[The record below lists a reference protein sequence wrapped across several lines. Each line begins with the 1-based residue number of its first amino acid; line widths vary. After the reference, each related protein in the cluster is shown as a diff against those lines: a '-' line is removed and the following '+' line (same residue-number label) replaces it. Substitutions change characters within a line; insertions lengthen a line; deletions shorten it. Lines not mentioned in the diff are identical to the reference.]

1 MNKRTFYNRRKV
13 SMFSNQKL
21 SLHSLRLGFV
31 LIFTLL
37 MAATSWAV
45 DLEAV
50 SYIDENGAEKFLEP
64 GSYTLLDTLL
74 DDDYYAMADENDV
87 IHIPGGWYVVKSPY
101 SNGQKIDISGN
112 TLSFDGETHIVIED
126 GAEMHLESTDIKLI
140 QGDLSIYGQTL
151 GTGTLTVYDSTD
163 ICPVIVNGNL
173 SLNGGNISI
182 RNGGGFRAIEASG
195 KVHINSGIVNISSN
209 IYEDD
214 PTIQADDGVILD
226 WHSAKD
232 RYTLGRG
239 TSTSIAKD
247 KGFKDEDGNAYNKFD
262 ESLIDK
268 TILPCYVVT
277 LNLQDGRTPNTVAT
291 TFDENGVAHVAKP
304 EDPIRGNMK
313 FVGWFTTENG
323 DTEFDFSAPVTANT
337 TVYAKWAEKLGG
349 ITIYD
354 IPDEVYI
361 GDSICPTPDIEK
373 PDSILVNDDYKVYCE
388 NNLNVGKASFIVEGI
403 GRYYDKTIK
412 EFNITKAPL
421 TVVAKNKTI
430 SYGDEPANDSVE
442 CIGIVGV
449 DTLKEISE
457 ILNGTISYE
466 YSYKAGDKAAS
477 GYTITPGNVTANNY
491 EIQFKEGE
499 LTVVPKEVSIAWDK
513 QNTFTYDGTEH
524 IPAVTFEGVLEDDK
538 YSFTVTG
545 AATNAG
551 KYMATV
557 TELSNPNYK
566 LPETGFEQAFEITK
580 APLTVTAKNDTI
592 VYGDEPPS
600 NADVEFSGFV
610 NGENEKSLNG
620 TLVYS
625 IDYTLYGNV
634 GEYAITPSG
643 LTADNYEIEFVAGK
657 LTVEPKSVSIT
668 WGNTLFFYDGEEHV
682 PTATVKGVLEGDKC
696 VATVTGAEEK
706 VGNYIATVT
715 EISNSNYKLNKTAA
729 STSFSIRELTD
740 IAYIDANGNEQT
752 LTKYNVLTGNE
763 TSLDAGWYV
772 VLNDI
777 TYTNSLQISGDV
789 HIVLT
794 DDYTMSIGTT
804 ENYIEN
810 NGITKAEDGKASLT
824 IYGQSTGTGKLDI
837 YTWSKAIFADNVTF
851 NGGFINAGY
860 SNYAIY
866 SEGEVTI
873 NGGTVIANGNDDAIF
888 ANEKININGGIV
900 TVYAQSTCSSSME
913 SWNSVTGAPGEI
925 NFSWKNETDTIMFK
939 SQFQG
944 MISFANGKFFKDE
957 DNNIYAGHQYVYFG
971 NERTITPYYAPFVV
985 YTDYLDDKTYVA
997 IDGNFN
1003 GTDAI
1008 KIETDIAVDKIILNR
1023 TFKQSGFATIMLPF
1037 DYDASNLQGVK
1048 SIIEFNGVQQSNG
1061 KSSVDMQYVWCNKDV
1076 QDSLQKDAIAKCNAN
1091 GGTDCEKTAKYERCN
1106 ESDYFDNAGK
1116 IFAYTPYMVQV
1127 DADVITFTIGA
1138 TLKPTPAKTETR
1150 GEVDGDWIFRGTL
1163 QKHTWTEDETKDG
1176 LIRAFAAKVQ
1186 DGAKQIGQFVK
1197 LGAGA
1202 YSPALRAYMIKE
1214 PKVQMNAPLPRG
1226 VEYAPAIMPSAEN
1239 NLPETMDVVIVSRS
1253 TTGGNEQTT
1262 VIGTLNPRTGEF
1274 HLNNVGKRTFDLKG
1288 RSVSKPRAKGIYLK
1302 K

>member
-1 MNKRTFYNRRKV
+1 M
-13 SMFSNQKL
+13 
-21 SLHSLRLGFV
+21 

-37 MAATSWAV
+37 MAATSWAA

-50 SYIDENGAEKFLEP
+50 SYIDENGAEKFLVP

-74 DDDYYAMADENDV
+74 GGEYGQPDSNNV
-87 IHIPGGWYVVKSPY
+87 VHIPGGWYVVKSLY
-101 SNGQKIDISGN
+101 SNGQKIDISNN

-126 GAEMHLESTDIKLI
+126 GAEMHLGSTDIKLI
-140 QGDLSIYGQTL
+140 QTAGDLSIYGQTL
-151 GTGTLTVYDSTD
+151 GTGTLTVYDSSNT
-163 ICPVIVNGNL
+163 ICPVVVNGNL
-173 SLNGGNISI
+173 SINGGNITI
-182 RNGGGFRAIEASG
+182 RNGDGFKAIEASG

-209 IYEDD
+209 IYEDY

-226 WHSAKD
+226 WHNAKD

-239 TSTSIAKD
+239 NSISFAKD

-268 TILPCYVVT
+268 TISPCYVVT
-277 LNLQDGRTPNTVAT
+277 INLQNGSMPNTVAT

-304 EDPIRGNMK
+304 NDPIRGNMK

-337 TVYAKWAEKLGG
+337 TVYAKWAKKLPE
-349 ITIYD
+349 IEIDT
-354 IPDEVYI
+354 IPDQIYS
-361 GDSICPTPDIEK
+361 GDSICPTPAIYK
-373 PDSILVNDDYKVYCE
+373 PDSISENDYKIYCE
-388 NNLNVGKASFIVEGI
+388 DNINVGEASFVIEGI
-403 GRYYDKTIK
+403 GRFYGKTTK
-412 EFNITKAPL
+412 KFNITKASL
-421 TVVAKNKTI
+421 IVAAKNKTI
-430 SYGDEPANDSVE
+430 SYGDKPANDSVE
-442 CIGIVGV
+442 CIGIIGL
-449 DTLKEISE
+449 DTLKKVSE

-466 YSYKAGDKAAS
+466 YSYTAGDSAAS

-491 EIQFKEGE
+491 EIQFVEGE

-524 IPAVTFEGVLEDDK
+524 IPAVTFEGVLEDDNC
-538 YSFTVTG
+538 SFTVTG

-551 KYMATV
+551 KYTATV

-634 GEYAITPSG
+634 GKYAITPSG

-657 LTVEPKSVSIT
+657 LTVEPKNVSIT

-682 PTATVKGVLEGDKC
+682 PTATLNGVINGDEC
-696 VATVTGAEEK
+696 VATVTGAAEK

-729 STSFSIRELTD
+729 STSFFIRELTS

-804 ENYIEN
+804 ENSINSY
-810 NGITKAEDGKASLT
+810 GITKAEDGKASLT
-824 IYGQSTGTGKLDI
+824 IYGQTSGTGKLDI
-837 YTWSKAIFADNVTF
+837 YTRSKAIFADNVTF

-873 NGGTVIANGNDDAIF
+873 NGGTVIANSYYDAIF

-900 TVYAQSTCSSSME
+900 TVEAQSTCSSSME
-913 SWNSVTGAPGEI
+913 SWNPVTGAPGEI

-957 DNNIYAGHQYVYFG
+957 NNNIYAGHQYVYFG
-971 NERTITPYYAPFVV
+971 NERTFTPYYAPFVV
-985 YTDYLDDKTYVA
+985 YTDYLDKKTYVA

-1008 KIETDIAVDKIILNR
+1008 KIDKNIDVDSIILNR

-1061 KSSVDMQYVWCNKDV
+1061 KSSVGMQYVWCNKAV
-1076 QDSLQKDAIAKCNAN
+1076 QDSLKDAAIAKCNEN
-1091 GGTDCEKTAKYERCN
+1091 GGSDCENTAKYERCN
-1106 ESDYFDNAGK
+1106 EPDYYANAGK
-1116 IFAYTPYMVQV
+1116 IAAYTPYMVQM
-1127 DADVITFTIGA
+1127 DADAITFLAGA
-1138 TLKPTPAKTETR
+1138 TLLPTPATTETR
-1150 GEVDGDWIFRGTL
+1150 GQADGDWVFRGTL
-1163 QKHTWTEDETKDG
+1163 QKHTWTEDETKGG

-1214 PKVQMNAPLPRG
+1214 PKVQMNAPLPSSAK
-1226 VEYAPAIMPSAEN
+1226 YAPAMMASTEN
-1239 NLPETMDVVIVSRS
+1239 DLPETMDVVIVSRS

-1274 HLNNVGKRTFDLKG
+1274 RLNNVGKRTFDLKG

>member
-1 MNKRTFYNRRKV
+1 
-13 SMFSNQKL
+13 MFSNQKL

-37 MAATSWAV
+37 MAATSWAA

-74 DDDYYAMADENDV
+74 GGEYGKPDENDV
-87 IHIPGGWYVVKSPY
+87 IHIPGGWYVVQN
-101 SNGQKIDISGN
+101 SNPNGENLNIAFR

-151 GTGTLTVYDSTD
+151 GTGTLTVYDSSNT
-163 ICPVIVNGNL
+163 ICPVVVNGNL
-173 SLNGGNISI
+173 SINGGNITI
-182 RNGGGFRAIEASG
+182 RKGDGLKAIEASG
-195 KVHINSGIVNISSN
+195 EVHINSGTVNISSN
-209 IYEDD
+209 IDKDD
-214 PTIQADDGVILD
+214 PEAEATIQADDGVILD
-226 WHSAKD
+226 WHNAND

-239 TSTSIAKD
+239 NSISFAKD
-247 KGFKDEDGNAYNKFD
+247 KGFKDEDGNVYSKFD

-291 TFDENGVAHVAKP
+291 TFDENDVAHVAKP
-304 EDPIRGNMK
+304 EDPSRFEMK
-313 FVGWFTTENG
+313 FLGWFTTENG
-323 DTEFDFSAPVTANT
+323 DTEFDFFAPVTANT
-337 TVYAKWAEKLGG
+337 TVYAKWAKKLPE
-349 ITIYD
+349 IEID
-354 IPDEVYI
+354 KIPDQIYI

-388 NNLNVGKASFIVEGI
+388 NNLNVGKASFVIEGI

-442 CIGIVGV
+442 CIGFVGV

-538 YSFTVTG
+538 CSFTVTG

-551 KYMATV
+551 KYTATV

-580 APLTVTAKNDTI
+580 APLTVTALNDTI
-592 VYGDEPPS
+592 VYGDDLS
-600 NADVEFSGFV
+600 FAGVVYSGFV
-610 NGENEKSLNG
+610 GEEDESVLNG
-620 TLVYS
+620 TLAYECKY
-625 IDYTLYGNV
+625 DRGGAAGKYD
-634 GEYAITPSG
+634 ITPSG
-643 LTADNYEIEFVAGK
+643 LTAENYDIEFVAGE
-657 LTVEPKSVSIT
+657 LTVGPKNVTIT
-668 WGNTLFFYDGEEHV
+668 WGNTLFFYDGKEHV
-682 PTATVKGVLEGDKC
+682 PTATVEGVLEGDKC
-696 VATVTGAEEK
+696 VATVTGAAEE
-706 VGNYIATVT
+706 VGNHIATVT
-715 EISNSNYKLNKTAA
+715 EICNSNYKLNKTA

-740 IAYIDANGNEQT
+740 IAYIDANGSEQT

-763 TSLDAGWYV
+763 TALDAGWYV

-804 ENYIEN
+804 ENSINSY
-810 NGITKAEDGKASLT
+810 GITKDYNGKASLT

-837 YTWSKAIFADNVTF
+837 YAWDKAIYADNVTL
-851 NGGFINAGY
+851 NGGFINAE
-860 SNYAIY
+860 SSDLAIY

-873 NGGTVIANGNDDAIF
+873 NDGTVITKSSGSAIF
-888 ANEKININGGIV
+888 ANEKININGGII
-900 TVYAQSTCSSSME
+900 TVEAQSTCSSSME
-913 SWNSVTGAPGEI
+913 SWNPVTGAPGEI
-925 NFSWKNETDTIMFK
+925 NFSWKNETDSIMFK
-939 SQFQG
+939 SPFYG

-971 NERTITPYYAPFVV
+971 NERTFTPYYAPFVV

-1048 SIIEFNGVQQSNG
+1048 SIVEFNGVQQSNG
-1061 KSSVDMQYVWCNKDV
+1061 KSSVGMQYVWCNKDV

-1091 GGTDCEKTAKYERCN
+1091 GDTDCEKTAKYERCN

-1262 VIGTLNPRTGEF
+1262 VIGSLNPRTGEF

>member
-1 MNKRTFYNRRKV
+1 
-13 SMFSNQKL
+13 MFSHHNH
-21 SLHSLRLGFV
+21 SLRSLRLGLM

-37 MAATSWAV
+37 MAATSWAA

-101 SNGQKIDISGN
+101 SNGQKIDISRN

-151 GTGTLTVYDSTD
+151 GTGSLAVYDSTD

-173 SLNGGNISI
+173 SLNGGNITI
-182 RNGGGFRAIEASG
+182 RNGGGFKAIEASG
-195 KVHINSGIVNISSN
+195 EVHINSGTVNISSN
-209 IYEDD
+209 IDKDD
-214 PTIQADDGVILD
+214 PEAEATIQAGKGIVLD

-239 TSTSIAKD
+239 NSISFAKD

-304 EDPIRGNMK
+304 EDPSRFEIK
-313 FVGWFTTENG
+313 FLGWFTTENG

-337 TVYAKWAEKLGG
+337 TVYAKWAKKLPG
-349 ITIYD
+349 IQID
-354 IPDEVYI
+354 EIPDQTYT
-361 GDSICPTPDIEK
+361 GDSICPTPAIYK
-373 PDSILVNDDYKVYCE
+373 PDSISENDYKIYCE
-388 NNLNVGKASFIVEGI
+388 NNLNVGEASFVIEGI

-421 TVVAKNKTI
+421 VIKAKDTTI
-430 SYGDEPANDSVE
+430 TYGDDFISTGYTYD
-442 CIGIVGV
+442 GIVGV
-449 DTLKEISE
+449 DTLKEISD
-457 ILNGTISYE
+457 ILNGTLSYE
-466 YSYKAGDKAAS
+466 CDYTAGDTAVS
-477 GYTITPGNVTANNY
+477 GYAIIPGNVTADNY
-491 EIQFKEGE
+491 EIEFEKGE

-513 QNTFTYDGTEH
+513 QNTFTYDGKKHAPVATL
-524 IPAVTFEGVLEDDK
+524 EGLLGSDMCD
-538 YSFTVTG
+538 FMLLG
-545 AATNAG
+545 AAVNVGEYTAS
-551 KYMATV
+551 V
-557 TELSNPNYK
+557 ISLSNPNYK

-634 GEYAITPSG
+634 GKYAITPSG

-657 LTVEPKSVSIT
+657 LTVEQKRVSIV
-668 WGNTLFFYDGEEHV
+668 WSDTLFFYDGNEHV
-682 PTATVKGVLEGDKC
+682 PTATLDGLVNEDKC
-696 VATVTGAEEK
+696 IATVTGAAKDAGSYTAK
-706 VGNYIATVT
+706 VTA
-715 EISNSNYKLNKTAA
+715 ISNSNYKLGWNT
-729 STSFSIRELTD
+729 STSFSIRELTS
-740 IAYIDANGNEQT
+740 IAYIDENGSEQT

-804 ENYIEN
+804 ENSINSY
-810 NGITKAEDGKASLT
+810 GITKAEDGKASLT

-837 YTWSKAIFADNVTF
+837 YTWSKAIFADDVTL
-851 NGGFINAGY
+851 NGGSIYAKSESNA
-860 SNYAIY
+860 IH
-866 SEGEVTI
+866 SEGGVTI
-873 NGGTVIANGNDDAIF
+873 NDGKVIAESFVTAIY
-888 ANEKININGGIV
+888 ASQKININGGIV
-900 TVYAQSTCSSSME
+900 TINAQSTSSSSMTA
-913 SWNSVTGAPGEI
+913 WNDSDDAEI
-925 NFSWKNETDTIMFK
+925 NFSWKNETDTIK
-939 SQFQG
+939 IDGQFNG
-944 MISFANGKFFKDE
+944 FISFASGKFFKDDE
-957 DNNIYAGHQYVYFG
+957 NNIYAGHQLVSVNKQKTF
-971 NERTITPYYAPFVV
+971 TPYYKPFLV
-985 YTDYLDDKTYVA
+985 YTEKTEDSLVKTSIV

-1048 SIIEFNGVQQSNG
+1048 SIIEFNGVLQSNG
-1061 KSSVDMQYVWCNKDV
+1061 KTDVGMQYVWCNKAV
-1076 QDSLQKDAIAKCNAN
+1076 QDSLKGAAIAMCNEN
-1091 GGTDCEKTAKYERCN
+1091 GGSDCENTAKYERCN
-1106 ESDYFDNAGK
+1106 EADYFANAGK
-1116 IFAYTPYMVQV
+1116 IFAYTPYMVQM
-1127 DADVITFTIGA
+1127 DADAITFLAGA
-1138 TLKPTPAKTETR
+1138 TLLPTPATTETR
-1150 GEVDGDWIFRGTL
+1150 GQADGDWVFRGTL
-1163 QKHTWTEDETKDG
+1163 QKHTWTEDETKGG

-1214 PKVQMNAPLPRG
+1214 PKVQMNAPLPSSAK
-1226 VEYAPAIMPSAEN
+1226 YAPAMMASTEN
-1239 NLPETMDVVIVSRS
+1239 DLPETMDVVIVSRS
-1253 TTGGNEQTT
+1253 TTSGNEQTT

-1274 HLNNVGKRTFDLKG
+1274 RLNNMGKRTFDLKG

>member
-1 MNKRTFYNRRKV
+1 
-13 SMFSNQKL
+13 
-21 SLHSLRLGFV
+21 
-31 LIFTLL
+31 
-37 MAATSWAV
+37 MAATSWAA

-50 SYIDENGAEKFLEP
+50 SYIDENGDEKFLEP

-74 DDDYYAMADENDV
+74 GGEYGQPDSNNV
-87 IHIPGGWYVVKSPY
+87 VHIPGGWYVVKSLY

-126 GAEMHLESTDIKLI
+126 GAEMELNSNRNTLI
-140 QGDLSIYGQTL
+140 QTTGDLSIYGQTL
-151 GTGTLTVYDSTD
+151 GTGSLAVYDSTD
-163 ICPVIVNGNL
+163 ISPVIVNGNL

-182 RNGGGFRAIEASG
+182 RNGVAFGFRAIEASG

-226 WHSAKD
+226 WHNAKD

-239 TSTSIAKD
+239 NSISFAKD

-268 TILPCYVVT
+268 TISPCYVVT
-277 LNLQDGRTPNTVAT
+277 INLQNGSMPNTVAT

-304 EDPIRGNMK
+304 NDPIRGNMK

-337 TVYAKWAEKLGG
+337 TVYAKWAKKLPE
-349 ITIYD
+349 IEIDT
-354 IPDEVYI
+354 IPDQIYS
-361 GDSICPTPDIEK
+361 GDSICPTPAIYK
-373 PDSILVNDDYKVYCE
+373 PDSISENDYKIYCE
-388 NNLNVGKASFIVEGI
+388 DNINVGEASFVIEGI
-403 GRYYDKTIK
+403 GRFYGKTTK
-412 EFNITKAPL
+412 KFNITKASL
-421 TVVAKNKTI
+421 IVAAKNKTI
-430 SYGDEPANDSVE
+430 SYGDKPANDSVE
-442 CIGIVGV
+442 CIGIIGL
-449 DTLKEISE
+449 DTLKKVSE

-466 YSYKAGDKAAS
+466 YSYTAGDSAAS

-491 EIQFKEGE
+491 EIQFVEGE

-524 IPAVTFEGVLEDDK
+524 IPAVTFEGVLENDK
-538 YSFTVTG
+538 CSFTVTG

-551 KYMATV
+551 KYTATV

-634 GEYAITPSG
+634 GKYAITPSG

-657 LTVEPKSVSIT
+657 LTVEPKNVSIT

-682 PTATVKGVLEGDKC
+682 PTATVEGVLEGDKC
-696 VATVTGAEEK
+696 VATVIGAAEE
-706 VGNYIATVT
+706 VGNHIATVT

-729 STSFSIRELTD
+729 STSFFIRELTS
-740 IAYIDANGNEQT
+740 IAYIDENGSEQT

-824 IYGQSTGTGKLDI
+824 IYGQSTGTGKLNI
-837 YTWSKAIFADNVTF
+837 YAWDKAIYADNVTL
-851 NGGFINAGY
+851 NGGSIYAKSESNA
-860 SNYAIY
+860 IH
-866 SEGEVTI
+866 SEGGVTI
-873 NGGTVIANGNDDAIF
+873 NDGKVIAESFVTAIY
-888 ANEKININGGIV
+888 ASQKININGGIV
-900 TVYAQSTCSSSME
+900 TINAQSTSSSMTA
-913 SWNSVTGAPGEI
+913 WNDSDDAEI
-925 NFSWKNETDTIMFK
+925 NFSWKNETDTIK
-939 SQFQG
+939 IDGQFNG
-944 MISFANGKFFKDE
+944 FISFASGKFFKDDE
-957 DNNIYAGHQYVYFG
+957 NNIYAGHQLVSVNKQKTF
-971 NERTITPYYAPFVV
+971 TPYYKPFLV
-985 YTDYLDDKTYVA
+985 YTEKTEDSLVKTSIV

-1061 KSSVDMQYVWCNKDV
+1061 KTNVGMQYVWCNKAV
-1076 QDSLQKDAIAKCNAN
+1076 QDSLKDAAIAKCNEN
-1091 GGTDCEKTAKYERCN
+1091 GGSDCENTAKYERCN
-1106 ESDYFDNAGK
+1106 EADYFANAGK
-1116 IFAYTPYMVQV
+1116 IFAYTPYMVQM
-1127 DADVITFTIGA
+1127 DADAITFLAGA
-1138 TLKPTPAKTETR
+1138 TLLPTPATTETR
-1150 GEVDGDWIFRGTL
+1150 GQADGDWVFRGTL
-1163 QKHTWTEDETKDG
+1163 QKHTWTEDETKGG

-1214 PKVQMNAPLPRG
+1214 PKAPKNAPLANG
-1226 VEYAPAIMPSAEN
+1226 AKYSPAMMASTEN
-1239 NLPETMDVVIVSRS
+1239 DLPETMDVVIVSRS
-1253 TTGGNEQTT
+1253 TTSGNEQTT

-1274 HLNNVGKRTFDLKG
+1274 RLNNVGKRTFDLKG

>member
-1 MNKRTFYNRRKV
+1 
-13 SMFSNQKL
+13 MFSHHNH
-21 SLHSLRLGFV
+21 SLRSLRLGLM

-37 MAATSWAV
+37 MAATSWAA

-101 SNGQKIDISGN
+101 SNGQKIDISRN

-151 GTGTLTVYDSTD
+151 GTGSLAVYDSTD

-173 SLNGGNISI
+173 SLNGGNITI
-182 RNGGGFRAIEASG
+182 RNGGGFKAIEASG
-195 KVHINSGIVNISSN
+195 EVHINSGTVNISSN
-209 IYEDD
+209 IDKDD
-214 PTIQADDGVILD
+214 PEAEATIQAGKGIVLD
-226 WHSAKD
+226 WHNAND

-239 TSTSIAKD
+239 NSISFAKD

-277 LNLQDGRTPNTVAT
+277 LNLQDGSTPNTVAT

-337 TVYAKWAEKLGG
+337 TVYAKWAKKLPG
-349 ITIYD
+349 IKID
-354 IPDEVYI
+354 KIPDQIYT
-361 GDSICPTPDIEK
+361 GDSICPTPAIYK
-373 PDSILVNDDYKVYCE
+373 PDSISENDYKIYCE
-388 NNLNVGKASFIVEGI
+388 NNLNVGEASFIVEGI
-403 GRYYDKTIK
+403 GRFYGKTTK
-412 EFNITKAPL
+412 KFNITKAPL
-421 TVVAKNKTI
+421 VIKAKDTTI
-430 SYGDEPANDSVE
+430 TYGDDFISTGYTYD
-442 CIGIVGV
+442 GIVGV
-449 DTLKEISE
+449 DTLKEISD
-457 ILNGTISYE
+457 ILNGTLSYE
-466 YSYKAGDKAAS
+466 CDYTAGDTAAS
-477 GYTITPGNVTANNY
+477 GYRITPGNVTANNY
-491 EIQFKEGE
+491 EIQFVEGE

-524 IPAVTFEGVLEDDK
+524 IPPVTFEGVLENDK
-538 YSFTVTG
+538 CSFSVTG

-551 KYMATV
+551 KYTATV

-634 GEYAITPSG
+634 GKYAITPSG

-657 LTVEPKSVSIT
+657 LTVEPKNVSIT

-682 PTATVKGVLEGDKC
+682 PTATLNGVIDRDEC
-696 VATVTGAEEK
+696 VATVTGAAEEI
-706 VGNYIATVT
+706 GTHIATVT
-715 EISNSNYKLNKTAA
+715 EISNSNYKLNKTA
-729 STSFSIRELTD
+729 STSFSIRELTS
-740 IAYIDANGNEQT
+740 IAYIDENGSEQT

-824 IYGQSTGTGKLDI
+824 IYGQSTGTGKLNI
-837 YTWSKAIFADNVTF
+837 YAWDKAIYADNVTL
-851 NGGFINAGY
+851 NGGSIYAKSESNA
-860 SNYAIY
+860 IH
-866 SEGEVTI
+866 SEGGVTI
-873 NGGTVIANGNDDAIF
+873 NDGKVIAESFVTAIY
-888 ANEKININGGIV
+888 ASQKININGGIV
-900 TVYAQSTCSSSME
+900 TINAQSTSSSSMTA
-913 SWNSVTGAPGEI
+913 WNDSDDAEI
-925 NFSWKNETDTIMFK
+925 NFSWKNETDTIK
-939 SQFQG
+939 IDGQFNG
-944 MISFANGKFFKDE
+944 FISFAIGKFFKDDE
-957 DNNIYAGHQYVYFG
+957 NNIYAGHQLVSVNKQKTF
-971 NERTITPYYAPFVV
+971 TPYYKPFLV
-985 YTDYLDDKTYVA
+985 YTEKTEDSLVKTSIV
-997 IDGNFN
+997 IDGNFGN
-1003 GTDAI
+1003 SDAI
-1008 KIETDIAVDKIILNR
+1008 VIDSPIDVDSIILNR

-1061 KSSVDMQYVWCNKDV
+1061 KTNVGMQYVWCNKAV
-1076 QDSLQKDAIAKCNAN
+1076 QDSLKDAAIAKCNEN
-1091 GGTDCEKTAKYERCN
+1091 GGSDCENTAKYERCN
-1106 ESDYFDNAGK
+1106 EADYFANAGK
-1116 IFAYTPYMVQV
+1116 IFAYTPYMVQM
-1127 DADVITFTIGA
+1127 DADAITFLAGA
-1138 TLKPTPAKTETR
+1138 TLLPTPATTETR
-1150 GEVDGDWIFRGTL
+1150 GQADGDWVFRGTL
-1163 QKHTWTEDETKDG
+1163 QKHTWTEDETKGG

-1214 PKVQMNAPLPRG
+1214 PKVQMNAPLPSRAK
-1226 VEYAPAIMPSAEN
+1226 YAPAMMASTEN
-1239 NLPETMDVVIVSRS
+1239 DLPETMDVVIVSRS

-1274 HLNNVGKRTFDLKG
+1274 RLNNVGKRTFDLKG

>member
-1 MNKRTFYNRRKV
+1 
-13 SMFSNQKL
+13 MFSNQKR

-37 MAATSWAV
+37 MAATSWAA
-45 DLEAV
+45 DLEVV

-74 DDDYYAMADENDV
+74 GGEYGKPDDNDV

-151 GTGTLTVYDSTD
+151 GTGTLTVYDSSNT
-163 ICPVIVNGNL
+163 ICPVVVNGNL
-173 SLNGGNISI
+173 SINGGNITI
-182 RNGGGFRAIEASG
+182 RNGGGFKAIEASEE
-195 KVHINSGIVNISSN
+195 VHINSGTVNISSN
-209 IYEDD
+209 IDKDD
-214 PTIQADDGVILD
+214 PEAEATIQAGKGIVLD

-239 TSTSIAKD
+239 NSISFAKD

-304 EDPIRGNMK
+304 EDPSRFEIK
-313 FVGWFTTENG
+313 FLGWFTTENG

-337 TVYAKWAEKLGG
+337 TVYAKWAKKLPE
-349 ITIYD
+349 IEID
-354 IPDEVYI
+354 KIPDEVYI
-361 GDSICPTPDIEK
+361 GDSICPTPAIHK
-373 PDSILVNDDYKVYCE
+373 PDSISENDYKIYCE

-412 EFNITKAPL
+412 EFNITKAKAPL
-421 TVVAKNKTI
+421 IIKAKDTTI
-430 SYGDEPANDSVE
+430 TYGDDFVSTGYTYD
-442 CIGIVGV
+442 GIVGV
-449 DTLKEISE
+449 DTLKEISD
-457 ILNGTISYE
+457 ILNGTLSYE
-466 YSYKAGDKAAS
+466 CDYTAGDTAVS
-477 GYTITPGNVTANNY
+477 GYAIIPGNVTADNY
-491 EIQFKEGE
+491 EIEFEKGE
-499 LTVVPKEVSIAWDK
+499 LTVEPKEVSIAWDK

-524 IPAVTFEGVLEDDK
+524 IPAATLEGLLGSDMCD
-538 YSFTVTG
+538 FMLFG
-545 AATNAG
+545 AAVNVGEYTAS
-551 KYMATV
+551 V
-557 TELSNPNYK
+557 TSLSNTNYK

-634 GEYAITPSG
+634 GEYAITLSG

-657 LTVEPKSVSIT
+657 LTVEPKNVTIT

-682 PTATVKGVLEGDKC
+682 PTATVEGVLNGDKC
-696 VATVTGAEEK
+696 VATVTGAAEK

-729 STSFSIRELTD
+729 STSFFIRELTD

-860 SNYAIY
+860 SNNAIY

-900 TVYAQSTCSSSME
+900 TVYAQSTCSSSMLA
-913 SWNSVTGAPGEI
+913 WNNTTEDFGEI
-925 NFSWKNETDTIMFK
+925 NFSWKNETDSIMFK

-971 NERTITPYYAPFVV
+971 NERTFTPYYAPFVV

-1037 DYDASNLQGVK
+1037 DYDAKNLKGVK

-1061 KSSVDMQYVWCNKDV
+1061 KSSVGMQYVWCNKDV

-1106 ESDYFDNAGK
+1106 ESDYFDNVGK

-1138 TLKPTPAKTETR
+1138 TLKPTPAKAETR

-1226 VEYAPAIMPSAEN
+1226 VEYAPAIMSSAEN

>member
-1 MNKRTFYNRRKV
+1 
-13 SMFSNQKL
+13 MFSHHNH
-21 SLHSLRLGFV
+21 SLHSLRLGLV

-37 MAATSWAV
+37 MAATSWAA

-50 SYIDENGAEKFLEP
+50 SYIDENGAEKFLVP

-74 DDDYYAMADENDV
+74 GGEYGQPDSNNV
-87 IHIPGGWYVVKSPY
+87 VHIPGGWYVVKSLY
-101 SNGQKIDISGN
+101 SNGQKIDISNN

-126 GAEMHLESTDIKLI
+126 GAEMHLGSTDIKLI
-140 QGDLSIYGQTL
+140 QTAGDLSIYGQTL
-151 GTGTLTVYDSTD
+151 GTGTLTVYDSSNT
-163 ICPVIVNGNL
+163 ICPVVVNGNL
-173 SLNGGNISI
+173 SINGGNITI
-182 RNGGGFRAIEASG
+182 RNGDGFKAIEASG

-209 IYEDD
+209 IYEDY

-226 WHSAKD
+226 WHNAKD

-239 TSTSIAKD
+239 NSISFAKD

-268 TILPCYVVT
+268 TISPCYVVT
-277 LNLQDGRTPNTVAT
+277 INLQNGSMPNTVAT

-304 EDPIRGNMK
+304 NDPIRGNMK

-337 TVYAKWAEKLGG
+337 TVYAKWAKKLPE
-349 ITIYD
+349 IEIDT
-354 IPDEVYI
+354 IPDQIYS
-361 GDSICPTPDIEK
+361 GDSICPTPAIYK
-373 PDSILVNDDYKVYCE
+373 PDSISENDYKIYCE
-388 NNLNVGKASFIVEGI
+388 DNINVGEASFVIEGI
-403 GRYYDKTIK
+403 GRFYGKTTK
-412 EFNITKAPL
+412 KFNITKASL
-421 TVVAKNKTI
+421 IVAAKNKTI
-430 SYGDEPANDSVE
+430 SYGDKPANDSVE
-442 CIGIVGV
+442 CIGIIGL
-449 DTLKEISE
+449 DTLKKVSE

-466 YSYKAGDKAAS
+466 YSYTAGDSAAS

-491 EIQFKEGE
+491 EIQFVEGE

-524 IPAVTFEGVLEDDK
+524 IPAVTFEGVLEDDNC
-538 YSFTVTG
+538 SFTVTG

-551 KYMATV
+551 KYTATV

-634 GEYAITPSG
+634 GKYAITPSG

-657 LTVEPKSVSIT
+657 LTVEPKNVSIT

-682 PTATVKGVLEGDKC
+682 PTATLNGVINGDEC
-696 VATVTGAEEK
+696 VATVTGAAEK

-729 STSFSIRELTD
+729 STSFFIRELTS

-804 ENYIEN
+804 ENSINSY
-810 NGITKAEDGKASLT
+810 GITKAEDGKASLT
-824 IYGQSTGTGKLDI
+824 IYGQTSGTGKLDI
-837 YTWSKAIFADNVTF
+837 YTRSKAIFADNVTF

-873 NGGTVIANGNDDAIF
+873 NGGTVIANSYYDAIF

-900 TVYAQSTCSSSME
+900 TVEAQSTCSSSME
-913 SWNSVTGAPGEI
+913 SWNPVTGAPGEI

-957 DNNIYAGHQYVYFG
+957 NNNIYAGHQYVYFG
-971 NERTITPYYAPFVV
+971 NERTFTPYYAPFVV
-985 YTDYLDDKTYVA
+985 YTDYLDKKTYVA

-1008 KIETDIAVDKIILNR
+1008 KIDKNIDVDSIILNR

-1061 KSSVDMQYVWCNKDV
+1061 KSSVGMQYVWCNKAV
-1076 QDSLQKDAIAKCNAN
+1076 QDSLKDAAIAKCNEN
-1091 GGTDCEKTAKYERCN
+1091 GGSDCENTAKYERCN
-1106 ESDYFDNAGK
+1106 EPDYYANAGK
-1116 IFAYTPYMVQV
+1116 IAAYTPYMVQM
-1127 DADVITFTIGA
+1127 DADAITFLAGA
-1138 TLKPTPAKTETR
+1138 TLLPTPATTETR
-1150 GEVDGDWIFRGTL
+1150 GQADGDWVFRGTL
-1163 QKHTWTEDETKDG
+1163 QKHTWTEDETKGG

-1214 PKVQMNAPLPRG
+1214 PKVQMNAPLPSSAK
-1226 VEYAPAIMPSAEN
+1226 YAPAMMASTEN
-1239 NLPETMDVVIVSRS
+1239 DLPETMDVVIVSRS

-1274 HLNNVGKRTFDLKG
+1274 RLNNVGKRTFDLKG